1 MIQQNQINNYLSEE
15 KKEVAKGVNISG
27 SVTSPSAN
35 VAEIENEQEV
45 PPFKPQIMK
54 SNSQALNA
62 GGYECKTTTKK
73 SPKGADL
80 EQVNAIKEAMNAVNI
95 TAKMPSST
103 TNQNSQN
110 MKFNIH
116 NSLNQGASSSKK
128 NSNNLFSNRGGA
140 SSYGALGHNSGIGH
154 GPIKIN
160 QKLVVH
166 TNQSTA

>member
-1 MIQQNQINNYLSEE
+1 
-15 KKEVAKGVNISG
+15 
-27 SVTSPSAN
+27 
-35 VAEIENEQEV
+35 
-45 PPFKPQIMK
+45 MK

-80 EQVNAIKEAMNAVNI
+80 QQMKAIKEAMNAVNI

-103 TNQNSQN
+103 TNQSSQDMKLKINNS
-110 MKFNIH
+110 F
-116 NSLNQGASSSKK
+116 NQGASSNKK

-140 SSYGALGHNSGIGH
+140 SSYGALGHNIGH

-160 QKLVVH
+160 
-166 TNQSTA
+166 